1 MTQTIA
7 TGGNI
12 SAYQLAPGVIKRKER
27 MVREWEIKWRNIKS
41 KNKEE
46 GWKPKS
52 TEVAK
57 IK

>member
-1 MTQTIA
+1 MWVSHLTQTIA
-7 TGGNI
+7 TGGNV

-27 MVREWEIKWRNIKS
+27 IKGRNVKS

-52 TEVAK
+52 TGAAK